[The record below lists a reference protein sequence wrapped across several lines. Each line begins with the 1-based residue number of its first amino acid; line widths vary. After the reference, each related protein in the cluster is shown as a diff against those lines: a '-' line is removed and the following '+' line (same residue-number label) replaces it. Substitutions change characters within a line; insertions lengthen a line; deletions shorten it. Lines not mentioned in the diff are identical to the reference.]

1 VVSIFNCSPGETRY
15 CLPPVRMTAY
25 IAKTSSVALV
35 RAYRFLHELC
45 CMGRIQK
52 HCIKP
57 TGQANAVFQKLTAG
71 LKPVVPATLEI

>member
-1 VVSIFNCSPGETRY
+1 
-15 CLPPVRMTAY
+15 
-25 IAKTSSVALV
+25 VALV

-57 TGQANAVFQKLTAG
+57 TGQTNAVFQKLTAG